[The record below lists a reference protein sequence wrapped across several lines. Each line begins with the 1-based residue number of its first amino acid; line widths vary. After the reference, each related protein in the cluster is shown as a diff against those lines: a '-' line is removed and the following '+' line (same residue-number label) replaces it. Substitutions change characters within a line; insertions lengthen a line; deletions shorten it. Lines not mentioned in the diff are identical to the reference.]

1 MKRLL
6 LLLALLAPLQAMAQ
20 IQIKKE
26 SSPITILAS
35 KQNLVSE
42 LYEVV
47 AIPVDTA
54 SIYSLYVQTNNRY
67 DDRMKIWL
75 GLSQQEAVAS
85 LRQIEALLDEK
96 MGTSF
101 ELPLVDGVV
110 SVKVRENGTALFPTK
125 KNKIGLYLSGK
136 GYAGGQVITRP
147 IIESLIKQTEEY
159 GKNAND

>member
-1 MKRLL
+1 MRRLFI
-6 LLLALLAPLQAMAQ
+6 LLAVLLPLQAQAQ
-20 IQIKKE
+20 IQIKKVAN
-26 SSPITILAS
+26 PVTILAS

-42 LYEVV
+42 LFEVV
-47 AIPVDTA
+47 TIPVDTA

-101 ELPLVDGVV
+101 ELPLIDGVV

>member
-6 LLLALLAPLQAMAQ
+6 LLFALLAPLQAMAQ

-85 LRQIEALLDEK
+85 LRQIEVLFDEK

-110 SVKVRENGTALFPTK
+110 SVKVRENGTSLFPTK

>member
-1 MKRLL
+1 MKKFLS
-6 LLLALLAPLQAMAQ
+6 LLAVLVPLLAQGQ

-26 SSPITILAS
+26 SNPATILAS

-42 LYEVV
+42 LFEVV

-67 DDRMKIWL
+67 DERMKIWL

-85 LRQIEALLDEK
+85 LRQIETLFDEK
-96 MGTSF
+96 LGTSF
-101 ELPLVDGVV
+101 ELSLVDGTVTA
-110 SVKVRENGTALFPTK
+110 KVRENGTALFPTR

-136 GYAGGQVITRP
+136 GYAGGQVLTRP